1 MRGQSRTGGIG
12 RAILDTFPIIKFGQA
27 APEPTPEPKGHD
39 VESEADRATDRA
51 IELTA
56 RDPGAENL
64 PEEGSEGPASA
75 HDGDVDA
82 PVAES
87 SSAAT
92 SQPRNIPTSVTSGAS
107 NDAVT
112 TLDKDVKPSAI
123 GHDTCP
129 ICIVSQCHALA
140 QGSRF

>member
-1 MRGQSRTGGIG
+1 M
-12 RAILDTFPIIKFGQA
+12 
-27 APEPTPEPKGHD
+27 
-39 VESEADRATDRA
+39 ESEADQATDRA
-51 IELTA
+51 IEMTS

-64 PEEGSEGPASA
+64 LEEGSERPASA
-75 HDGDVDA
+75 HDGDVDV

-92 SQPRNIPTSVTSGAS
+92 SQPRNIPASVTSGAS
-107 NDAVT
+107 NNAVAT
-112 TLDKDVKPSAI
+112 SDKDVKPSAI

-140 QGSRF
+140 TGSRF